1 MANAY
6 TNTNT
11 NMTTSTGLTPGM
23 QTYYNRELL
32 RTFEPNLVHLQF
44 GENYRMP
51 MNSGITMNMR
61 KMIPVAAKTT
71 ALEEGNPGDGKMLA
85 EVAVTTTIQQ
95 FGDYARCSD
104 WLDMVHLDENITR
117 RVQRFG
123 DAGARSVDALVRDE
137 LATCTNVIYAGGKTA
152 RAQLTA
158 ADKLTSRELR
168 KAVRTLKK
176 NLAEKFNGYY
186 VAIVGPDTVYDL
198 QEDDAWVKVSEYQD
212 KENIY
217 TGEVG
222 RLFGIRFV
230 ESTEAK
236 IFEGAGASSADV
248 ASRMPPTCISARSS
262 AATRTAAMASRR
274 RRAVA
279 ASSEPSATQL
289 SITSV
294 ITASSPKMPPFSAAS
309 AISGTAI
316 RARVGWPPRFVH
328 CQEGHPRR
336 GARGPD
342 STRRPRRPAR
352 RLSP

>member
-236 IFEGAGASSADV
+236 IFDGAGASGADV
-248 ASRMPPTCISARSS
+248 ASVIVLGRYAYGLTSLKGNKPRVVVKTAGSA
-262 AATRTAAMASRR
+262 
-274 RRAVA
+274 
-279 ASSEPSATQL
+279 
-289 SITSV
+289 
-294 ITASSPKMPPFSAAS
+294 
-309 AISGTAI
+309 GTADPLDQI
-316 RARVGWPPRFVH
+316 STVGWKLDGFAAKLLQPEFAVRIECGFT
-328 CQEGHPRR
+328 
-336 GARGPD
+336 A
-342 STRRPRRPAR
+342 
-352 RLSP
+352 

>member
-6 TNTNT
+6 TNTDT

-61 KMIPVAAKTT
+61 KQIPVAAKTT
-71 ALEEGNPGDGKMLA
+71 ALAEGNPGDGKMLA

-104 WLDMVHLDENITR
+104 WLDMVHMDENITS
-117 RVQRFG
+117 RVKRFG

-137 LATCTNVIYAGGKTA
+137 LATCTNVIYANGKTA
-152 RAQLTA
+152 RNQLTA
-158 ADKLTSRELR
+158 ADKLSSKELR

-248 ASRMPPTCISARSS
+248 ASVIVLGRYAYGLTSLKGTKPHVVVKPAGSAGTADPLDQIS
-262 AATRTAAMASRR
+262 TVGWKLDGF
-274 RRAVA
+274 AVKLLQPEFA
-279 ASSEPSATQL
+279 VRIECG
-289 SITSV
+289 
-294 ITASSPKMPPFSAAS
+294 FSA
-309 AISGTAI
+309 
-316 RARVGWPPRFVH
+316 
-328 CQEGHPRR
+328 
-336 GARGPD
+336 
-342 STRRPRRPAR
+342 
-352 RLSP
+352 

>member
-95 FGDYARCSD
+95 FGDHAKCSD

-117 RVQRFG
+117 RVQRLG
-123 DAGARSVDALVRDE
+123 EAGARSVDALVREE

-158 ADKLTSRELR
+158 ADKLTSLELR

-236 IFEGAGASSADV
+236 IFEGAGASGADV
-248 ASRMPPTCISARSS
+248 ASVIVLGRYAYGLTSLKGAKPRIVVKPAGSA
-262 AATRTAAMASRR
+262 
-274 RRAVA
+274 
-279 ASSEPSATQL
+279 
-289 SITSV
+289 
-294 ITASSPKMPPFSAAS
+294 
-309 AISGTAI
+309 GTADPLDQI
-316 RARVGWPPRFVH
+316 STVGWKLDGFAAKLLQPEFAVRIECGFT
-328 CQEGHPRR
+328 
-336 GARGPD
+336 A
-342 STRRPRRPAR
+342 
-352 RLSP
+352 

>member
-71 ALEEGNPGDGKMLA
+71 ALEEGNPGEGKMLA

-236 IFEGAGASSADV
+236 IFEGAGASGADV
-248 ASRMPPTCISARSS
+248 ASVIVLGRYAYGLTSLKGAKPRVIVKTAGSA
-262 AATRTAAMASRR
+262 
-274 RRAVA
+274 
-279 ASSEPSATQL
+279 
-289 SITSV
+289 
-294 ITASSPKMPPFSAAS
+294 
-309 AISGTAI
+309 GTADPLDQI
-316 RARVGWPPRFVH
+316 SSVGWKLDGFAAKLLQPEFAVRIECGFT
-328 CQEGHPRR
+328 
-336 GARGPD
+336 A
-342 STRRPRRPAR
+342 
-352 RLSP
+352 

>member
-158 ADKLTSRELR
+158 ADKLTSKELR

-236 IFEGAGASSADV
+236 IFEGAGASGADV
-248 ASRMPPTCISARSS
+248 ASVIVLGRYAYGLTSLKGAKPRIVVKPAGSA
-262 AATRTAAMASRR
+262 
-274 RRAVA
+274 
-279 ASSEPSATQL
+279 
-289 SITSV
+289 
-294 ITASSPKMPPFSAAS
+294 
-309 AISGTAI
+309 GTADPLDQI
-316 RARVGWPPRFVH
+316 STVGWKLDGFAAKLLQPEFAVRIECGFT
-328 CQEGHPRR
+328 
-336 GARGPD
+336 A
-342 STRRPRRPAR
+342 
-352 RLSP
+352 